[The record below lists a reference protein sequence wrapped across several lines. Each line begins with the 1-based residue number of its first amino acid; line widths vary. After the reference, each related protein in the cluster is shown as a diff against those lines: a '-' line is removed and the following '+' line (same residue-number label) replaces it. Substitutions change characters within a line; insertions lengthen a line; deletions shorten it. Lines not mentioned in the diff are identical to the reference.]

1 MITGDLIRHYTDK
14 NSFGV
19 VMKVDVREA
28 KVLWLDEDNPMIE
41 NYPISELVVTSSV
54 DLDWERDVVMLKA

>member
-28 KVLWLDEDNPMIE
+28 KVLWLDEDNPMVE

>member
-41 NYPISELVVTSSV
+41 NYPISELVVTTSV

>member
-19 VMKVDVREA
+19 VLKVDVREA